1 VANAL
6 IEFSNELADAVERGG
21 QSIVAVKEG
30 GRSGVSG
37 TVWREGVV
45 VTAEHTLRGRE
56 EVTVVLPSG
65 QAVPA
70 KAAGRDPSTDIAILR
85 IAGTASRL
93 PEFADPSQV
102 KVGHVV
108 LALGRRVE
116 NRLSASY
123 GIISAMGGA
132 WRTWAG
138 GRIDQWLRLDLNPY
152 PGFSG
157 GPLVDAAG
165 RVLGINTSGPR
176 RSVLTIPGT
185 TVNRIVDQLLS
196 KGRVTRG
203 YIGIGGQ
210 PVKIQ
215 AALGD
220 KLKINENRGLVVIMV
235 ANGGPADKA
244 GLAVGDIIF
253 SLEGNPVAEPADL
266 LSALEPETVGKT
278 LRVQVLRGGKPAD
291 LNVTIGERGESDD

>member
-1 VANAL
+1 MANAL

-21 QSIVAVKEG
+21 RSIVAVKEG

-45 VTAEHTLRGRE
+45 VTAEHTIRGRD

-70 KAAGRDPSTDIAILR
+70 TAAGRDRSTDIAVLR
-85 IAGTASRL
+85 VAGTAAAL
-93 PEFADPSQV
+93 PEFADASQL

-108 LALGRRVE
+108 LALGRRAE
-116 NRLSASY
+116 NSLSASY
-123 GIISAMGGA
+123 GIVSAIGGT
-132 WRTWAG
+132 WRTWEG

-176 RSVLTIPGT
+176 RTVLTIPGT

-196 KGRVTRG
+196 KGRITRG

-210 PVKIQ
+210 PVAIP
-215 AALGD
+215 AGLGD
-220 KLKINENRGLVVIMV
+220 KLKLRDNRGLLIVTV
-235 ANGGPADKA
+235 ASGGPAEKA
-244 GLAVGDIIF
+244 GLTVGDIIV
-253 SLEGNPVAEPADL
+253 SIEGNPITEPADL
-266 LSALEPETVGKT
+266 LALLEPETVGQT
-278 LRVQVLRGGKPAD
+278 LRVRALRGGTPAEF
-291 LNVTIGERGESDD
+291 NVTIGEREKE